1 MLISCRKYGVL
12 ISCQSASGPF
22 EAKCADIS
30 PSVLLC
36 IVLVNRAFAFHAY
49 YETTIIFSEKCGVTG
64 SRNVYLDGNL
74 MGTYPNE
81 KDNRLFRAEFI
92 TTAVFPDS
100 PFNLSEI
107 SYLTKCR
114 FQSASNK
121 YIYGTVTEHFFF
133 SKMANFR
140 QFEYVPLSFA
150 HTLFQ

>member
-1 MLISCRKYGVL
+1 ML
-12 ISCQSASGPF
+12 ISCQSASGLF

-30 PSVLLC
+30 PSVLLY

-49 YETTIIFSEKCGVTG
+49 NETEIIFSEKFAVTG
-64 SRNVYLDGNL
+64 SRNVDLEENL
-74 MGTYPNE
+74 MSTYPNE
-81 KDNRLFRAEFI
+81 KDNRLLRAEFI

-121 YIYGTVTEHFFF
+121 YIYGPSIV
-133 SKMANFR
+133 
-140 QFEYVPLSFA
+140 L
-150 HTLFQ
+150 

>member
-1 MLISCRKYGVL
+1 ML
-12 ISCQSASGPF
+12 ISCQSASGLF

-30 PSVLLC
+30 PSVLLY

-49 YETTIIFSEKCGVTG
+49 NETEIIFSEKFAVTG
-64 SRNVYLDGNL
+64 SRNVDLEENL
-74 MGTYPNE
+74 MSTYPNE
-81 KDNRLFRAEFI
+81 KDNRLLRAEFI

-121 YIYGTVTEHFFF
+121 YIYGTVTEHCFVRWRISDNFSTSLSRARLSCF
-133 SKMANFR
+133 SK
-140 QFEYVPLSFA
+140 L
-150 HTLFQ
+150 